1 MAHGTPLNVMSQPGW
16 KGGLGRMDTWID
28 RAKSICY
35 SPEIITTLLI
45 GYILIQNKI
54 INKKAKDSDVTFNWL
69 FSAMPITSQA
79 VYDISQIYIN
89 VNIKKA
95 SRMSHPE
102 IYLFGLKIILNC
114 LRNSKHWRSSEN
126 RVESY
131 PFVREINIYRRYAYC

>member
-1 MAHGTPLNVMSQPGW
+1 
-16 KGGLGRMDTWID
+16 MDTWID
-28 RAKSICY
+28 RAKSFCY

-54 INKKAKDSDVTFNWL
+54 INKKAKDNDVPFNWL

-89 VNIKKA
+89 INTKKG

-102 IYLFGLKIILNC
+102 I
-114 LRNSKHWRSSEN
+114 
-126 RVESY
+126 
-131 PFVREINIYRRYAYC
+131 